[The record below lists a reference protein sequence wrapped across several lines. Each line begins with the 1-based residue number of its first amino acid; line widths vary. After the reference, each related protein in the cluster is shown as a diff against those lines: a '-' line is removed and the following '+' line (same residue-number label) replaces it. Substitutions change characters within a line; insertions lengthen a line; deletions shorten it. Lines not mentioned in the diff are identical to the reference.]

1 MKERFFLILS
11 TSGGAGHIRAAQA
24 LHQAVRSSKLPIR
37 SEHFDCLDFTSRLFK
52 QLYSQSYLAMVNR
65 IPELWGYFY
74 TQTEKKPY
82 AKKGLLKIFDHFN
95 YQRYLNV
102 LRSKRPD
109 AILCTHFLPYVSI
122 SERLHHTTMNAPIF
136 AVTTDFDVHQ
146 LWVNPVVTR
155 YYVHH
160 EESAWQLT
168 AKGVQERKIAV
179 KGIPVLRE
187 FVQQRGAKASRQI
200 LGIPGERF
208 TVLVLSGGFGV
219 GRIEP
224 LVDHVASTLA
234 DYSRR
239 RFNVLVVCGKNDRVR
254 SHLEKKKFPPNIETR
269 IFGYVTNVHD
279 LMAAADILISKSGGL
294 TSAEAMSK
302 HVPMIIVDP
311 IPGQET
317 RNAEMIVENGAGFLA
332 LDLPNV
338 SYKLRRAVENPSL
351 LRRARAGTFEL
362 AKPHAAM
369 DIVHDVYAFL
379 ERHR

>member
-95 YQRYLNV
+95 YQRYLNA

-168 AKGVQERKIAV
+168 AKGVNDRKIAV

-187 FVQQRGAKASRQI
+187 FGQQRGAKASRQI

-239 RFNVLVVCGKNDRVR
+239 RFNLLVVCGKNDRVR

-338 SYKLRRAVENPSL
+338 SYKLRRAIENPAL
-351 LRRARAGTFEL
+351 LRRARAGTCEL

>member
-11 TSGGAGHIRAAQA
+11 ISGGAGHIRAAQA

-95 YQRYLNV
+95 YQRYLNA

-187 FVQQRGAKASRQI
+187 FGQQRGAKASRQI

-239 RFNVLVVCGKNDRVR
+239 RFNLLVVCGKNDRVR
-254 SHLEKKKFPPNIETR
+254 SHLEKKKFPHNIEMR
-269 IFGYVTNVHD
+269 VFGYVTNVHD

-302 HVPMIIVDP
+302 HLPMIIVDP

-317 RNAEMIVENGAGFLA
+317 RNAEMIVESGAGFLA

-338 SYKLRRAVENPSL
+338 SYKLRRAIENPAL
-351 LRRARAGTFEL
+351 LRRARAGTCEL

>member
-95 YQRYLNV
+95 YQRYLNA

-168 AKGVQERKIAV
+168 AKGVHDRKIAV

-187 FVQQRGAKASRQI
+187 FGQQRGAKASRQI

-239 RFNVLVVCGKNDRVR
+239 RFNLLVVCGKNDRVR

-338 SYKLRRAVENPSL
+338 SYKLRRAIENPAL
-351 LRRARAGTFEL
+351 LRRARAGTCEL

>member
-95 YQRYLNV
+95 YQRYLNA

-239 RFNVLVVCGKNDRVR
+239 RFNLLVVCGKNDRVR

-338 SYKLRRAVENPSL
+338 SYKLRRAIENPAL
-351 LRRARAGTFEL
+351 LRRARAGTCEL

>member
-95 YQRYLNV
+95 YQRYLNA

-187 FVQQRGAKASRQI
+187 FGQQRGAKASRQI

-239 RFNVLVVCGKNDRVR
+239 RFNLLVVCGKNDRVR

-338 SYKLRRAVENPSL
+338 SYKLRRAIENPAL
-351 LRRARAGTFEL
+351 LRRARAGTCEL

>member
-65 IPELWGYFY
+65 MPELWGYFY

-95 YQRYLNV
+95 YQRYLNA

-187 FVQQRGAKASRQI
+187 FGQQRGAKASRQI

-239 RFNVLVVCGKNDRVR
+239 RFNLLVVCGKNDRVR

-338 SYKLRRAVENPSL
+338 SYKLRRAIENPAL
-351 LRRARAGTFEL
+351 LRRARAGTCEL

>member
-37 SEHFDCLDFTSRLFK
+37 SEHFDCLDFTSRLFQ

-65 IPELWGYFY
+65 IPELWGYLY
-74 TQTEKKPY
+74 TQTEKNPY

-95 YQRYLNV
+95 YQRYLNA

-122 SERLHHTTMNAPIF
+122 SERLRHSTMNAPIF

-187 FVQQRGAKASRQI
+187 FGQQKGMKASRQI
-200 LGIPGERF
+200 LGIPSERF
-208 TVLVLSGGFGV
+208 TILVLSGGFGV
-219 GRIEP
+219 GRIES

-239 RFNVLVVCGKNDRVR
+239 RFNLLVVCGKNDRVR
-254 SHLEKKKFPPNIETR
+254 SHLEKKKFPHNIEMQV
-269 IFGYVTNVHD
+269 FGYVTNVHD

-302 HVPMIIVDP
+302 HLPMIIVDP

-317 RNAEMIVENGAGFLA
+317 RNAEMIVETGAGFLA